1 MSNCDQPGEHYEAD
15 TRIAPSYNKCLELP
29 SGICLERVLGGGI
42 NMLRT
47 IVVVLLGMWLLGFGL
62 HVGGSL
68 IHLFLVCAVIVLVW
82 NLISGRRSRKRA
94 ESLRLYWYGT

>member
-1 MSNCDQPGEHYEAD
+1 MTSQVSTTRLTRELPQVITSVPRAPIWDLPGEGV
-15 TRIAPSYNKCLELP
+15 R
-29 SGICLERVLGGGI
+29 GGI

-68 IHLFLVCAVIVLVW
+68 IHLLLVCAVIVLVW
-82 NLISGRRSRKRA
+82 NLIAGRRSY
-94 ESLRLYWYGT
+94 S